1 MQFRSLLFTAI
12 PALLLAN
19 PAQALKIDLRYDY
32 DTQGFFNQP
41 GAKEAMRKVA
51 DTYEALIHDSLSA
64 IDPAA
69 FPGSSWSAKFTHPGN
84 GTQITVPGL
93 VVPADTIIV
102 FAGGRSLGGPAGIG
116 GQGGFNASGV
126 QEWGNLLN
134 SRGEPGALASPKT
147 DFGPWG
153 GAITFDPGLAWN
165 FSTTASAQGKL
176 PFVSIA
182 LHEIGHVLGI
192 GGAGSWQAKIVV
204 HEDFA
209 EFTGSHSAQANGGN
223 VLLYDGSHW
232 SGYDFCVPAEDI
244 DPDDSTFTL
253 SKTYGSFGTTHGQQ
267 QLALME
273 PIICSEEV
281 SLKVLT
287 DLDIAALRDI
297 GWEVEQPAKWLTATY
312 DPATSPFSFSW
323 PSLTGFSYRVESS
336 STLTGAWSPLTTRAG
351 DGSIQQFTTPAPG
364 TEKIFYRLSI
374 EAPAAGATLKQLS
387 SAPVSFSQ
395 DEVIAEGCQCSPAWL
410 VK

>member
-1 MQFRSLLFTAI
+1 MHFRSLLFTAI
-12 PALLLAN
+12 PVLLLAN

-69 FPGSSWSAKFTHPGN
+69 YPGSSWSAKFTHPGN

-153 GAITFDPGLAWN
+153 GAITFDPTLQWN
-165 FSTTASAQGKL
+165 FSTTASVQGKL
-176 PFVSIA
+176 SFVSIA

-192 GGAGSWQAKIVV
+192 GGAGSWIARISG
-204 HEDFA
+204 DG
-209 EFTGSHSAQANGGN
+209 EFTGVHAVAAFGGN
-223 VLLYDGSHW
+223 IPLFDASHW
-232 SGYDFCVPAEDI
+232 SGYDYCVPPEDI
-244 DPDDSTFTL
+244 DPDDPTYTL

-297 GWEVEQPAKWLTATY
+297 GWEVVQPAKWLTATY
-312 DPATSPFSFSW
+312 DPATSPFTFSW

-336 STLTGAWSPLTTRAG
+336 TSLSDPWTPLTTRAG

-364 TEKIFYRLSI
+364 TEKTFYRLSI
-374 EAPAAGATLKQLS
+374 EAPSAGAALKQLS
-387 SAPVSFSQ
+387 SAPASFSQ
-395 DEVIAEGCQCSPAWL
+395 DEVIATGCKCSPAWL